1 VIQYVVAEGVSLTF
15 FLDAKKIHI
24 YIFVFTFDAQHVIAH
39 DF

>member
-1 VIQYVVAEGVSLTF
+1 MIQYVVAEGVSLT